1 MQQFSR
7 ARPRAH
13 PLSLMESWVAPRKVP
28 IHAYNSSGAFR
39 SVHLVYMGQGG
50 AVMGLRE
57 LRKNLMASLA
67 DALWRMY
74 MI

>member
-28 IHAYNSSGAFR
+28 IHAYNSSGAFQ
-39 SVHLVYMGQGG
+39 SVHLVYMSQGG
-50 AVMGLRE
+50 AVMGLCE
-57 LRKNLMASLA
+57 LRKNLIAYLA
-67 DALWRMY
+67 NALWRMY

>member
-13 PLSLMESWVAPRKVP
+13 QRSLMESWVAPRKVP
-28 IHAYNSSGAFR
+28 IRAYNSSGAFR
-39 SVHLVYMGQGG
+39 SVHLVYMGQGE

-67 DALWRMY
+67 YALWRIY
-74 MI
+74 II